1 MVAGGVPS
9 SPVFL
14 IRQIMISDVTL
25 VDVRTR
31 QVFDEVAFQATLRCH
46 SVEDRRAIVSR
57 VEHAGKAS
65 GYKFS
70 GWEQKNLCMY
80 NRESQS
86 LSIVP
91 CIVIE
96 VDAPSGSNI
105 TDIAA
110 HFIKIIS

>member
-46 SVEDRRAIVSR
+46 SVE
-57 VEHAGKAS
+57 HAGKAS

-70 GWEQKNLCMY
+70 GWEQKNLCMF